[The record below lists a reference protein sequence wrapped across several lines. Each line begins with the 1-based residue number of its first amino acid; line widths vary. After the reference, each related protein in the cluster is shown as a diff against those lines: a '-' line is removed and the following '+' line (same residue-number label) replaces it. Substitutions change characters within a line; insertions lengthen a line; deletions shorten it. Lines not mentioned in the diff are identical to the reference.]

1 MTNATAPPPAEYVP
15 SRPHLAALAI
25 LSLFIAIMSF
35 PMLSGQ
41 WLASPHGDQYSSA
54 YAFYSWEASE
64 WRATG
69 SIPLW
74 NPMIMGGLPF
84 LAVVTHGDILYP
96 TALLRYLLPVHVV
109 MNLAFVMH
117 YILAGWFMYL
127 FLRRFAAS
135 WTGAVTGA
143 LAYQLSGIVIS
154 YVQPGHDGKL
164 FVSTLL
170 PLALLALVAA
180 LRDRRGVGG
189 PPLAGAGPLWLR
201 GPPRRGGHYLLLARA
216 PGARPAVPAGR

>member
-1 MTNATAPPPAEYVP
+1 V
-15 SRPHLAALAI
+15 RPHLLAFGLLSIFVVI
-25 LSLFIAIMSF
+25 LSL
-35 PMLSGQ
+35 PMVSGQ

-54 YAFYSWEASE
+54 YAFYTWEAAE
-64 WRATG
+64 WQENG

-96 TALLRYLLPVHVV
+96 TALLRAFLPVHVV
-109 MNLAFVMH
+109 MNVAFFIH
-117 YILAGWFMYL
+117 YILAGFFTYL
-127 FLRRFAAS
+127 FLRRFAVS

-143 LAYQLSGIVIS
+143 LAYQLSGIMIS

-170 PLALLALVAA
+170 PLTLLALVVA
-180 LRDRRGVGG
+180 LRDRRFWGY
-189 PPLAGAGPLWLR
+189 P
-201 GPPRRGGHYLLLARA
+201 LLAVAVGLCLGLPVPRCPRGFRA
-216 PGARPAVPAGR
+216 RSARCATRPRESPHRRPR